1 MAPRSPDLDRDEL
14 GRALLLISRLS
25 NLNLGAWIGGLE
37 NINSGASGAI
47 VAQKLAEQNIDE
59 ELLAAAILVK
69 RSAGQVN
76 VLIHAIGI
84 LVALPKILA
93 PGEVVESL
101 SLGAGNTGRAHDL
114 ETNRQIA
121 EFKFIDW
128 RGGAESIRQNGLFG
142 DIFSLASEPTT
153 KRRVI
158 YLTGTA
164 IPLRFLENRRALSS
178 VLKDAPLGRRFR
190 ELHGER
196 FATVRDYWL
205 TVRDQVEIV
214 DLVPLIPAFAP

>member
-1 MAPRSPDLDRDEL
+1 MVGTPAFDRDEL
-14 GRALLLISRLS
+14 GGALLTISRLS
-25 NLNLGAWIGGLE
+25 NVNLGSWIGGLE
-37 NINSGASGAI
+37 RQSAGASGSL
-47 VAQKLAEQNIDE
+47 VAGKLAEHHIDE
-59 ELLAAAILVK
+59 ELLAAAVLVK
-69 RSAGQVN
+69 RAAGQVN

-114 ETNRQIA
+114 ETNLQIA

-128 RGGAESIRQNGLFG
+128 RGGPESIRQNGLFG

-190 ELHGER
+190 DIHGDR

-205 TVRDQVEIV
+205 TVRDTVEII